1 MKIIQLFSIVALLQ
15 GSTSSAAEVY
25 PPVEIINDASTQA
38 YPPVEIINTTP
49 FHAKGT
55 MKFAACSNDNYRKV
69 RVCIVSLLCHL
80 IVFTSHHMH

>member
-15 GSTSSAAEVY
+15 GSTSAEG
-25 PPVEIINDASTQA
+25 PNVEIINDTSTQA

>member
-15 GSTSSAAEVY
+15 GSTSSAAEA
-25 PPVEIINDASTQA
+25 VEIINDASTQA
-38 YPPVEIINTTP
+38 WPPVEIINTTP

-69 RVCIVSLLCHL
+69 RVCYCFIMYAIHL
-80 IVFTSHHMH
+80 IVFTSHHMN

>member
-15 GSTSSAAEVY
+15 GSTSAN
-25 PPVEIINDASTQA
+25 PNVEIINDASTQA

-69 RVCIVSLLCHL
+69 RVCIVSLCMP
-80 IVFTSHHMH
+80 FA